1 VLEKL
6 RANQLYAKFSKY
18 KFWLTQVAFLG
29 HVMSAGGVSVD
40 PGNVKDV
47 LNWMPP
53 SNVSEI
59 RTFLELV
66 GYYRMFI

>member
-1 VLEKL
+1 
-6 RANQLYAKFSKY
+6 
-18 KFWLTQVAFLG
+18 
-29 HVMSAGGVSVD
+29 MSAGGVSVD